1 MRHIAA
7 VVELAAKEDPA
18 LLQPFA
24 LVREDTPFLEFLS
37 AAGHFAGEAEQRR
50 EILLRFGLSSTN
62 LVALQKGWKSCSS

>member
-50 EILLRFGLSSTN
+50 KIRR
-62 LVALQKGWKSCSS
+62 CSASPAK